1 MKKAVRVFAPATVAN
16 VGSGFDILGFA
27 LEGPGDVIVVSATGT
42 PGITIVNAT
51 PYSAIPLDPKQNTA
65 GIAVEAYLEKIG
77 SEQGIEIRIEKKIRP
92 GSGIGSSSASAAGA
106 VFGVNELLG
115 RPLEAEALVELA
127 MQGEKAASG
136 AAHADNVAPCLLGG
150 FVLVRRYDPLDII
163 RLPCPKNLY
172 CTILHPQIELRTEDA
187 RRILKREITLKDAT
201 RQWGNIA
208 GLVAGLFMEDYGLIG
223 RSLEDVI
230 IEPVRSLLIP
240 GYHEAKRNAMDAGAL
255 GCSISGSG
263 PSLFALSQDEATARQ
278 VGENM
283 AKVFKKLEI
292 DHEIYVS
299 KINEAGPSILN

>member
-1 MKKAVRVFAPATVAN
+1 MKKSVRVFSPATVAN

-27 LEGPGDVIVVSATGT
+27 LEGPGDEIVVSARET
-42 PGITIVNAT
+42 PGITIVNNTDYA
-51 PYSAIPLDPKQNTA
+51 AIPLDPRQNTA
-65 GIAVEAYLEKIG
+65 GIAVEAYLQRIG
-77 SEQGIEIRIEKKIRP
+77 SQQGVEIRIEKKIRP

-106 VFGVNELLG
+106 VYGVNELLG
-115 RPLEAEALVELA
+115 RPLATEALVELA

-163 RLPCPKNLY
+163 RLPTPKNLY
-172 CTILHPQIELRTEDA
+172 CTIVHPQIELRTEDA

-201 RQWGNIA
+201 KQWGNIA

-230 IEPVRSLLIP
+230 IEPIRSLLIP
-240 GYHEAKRNAMDAGAL
+240 GYHQAKRKAMEAGAL

-263 PSLFALSQDEATARQ
+263 PSLFALSQDKETARK
-278 VGENM
+278 VGQHM
-283 AKVFKKLEI
+283 ASVFVDLQI

-299 KINEAGPSILN
+299 KINQAGPSILD

>member
-1 MKKAVRVFAPATVAN
+1 MKKSVRVFSPATVAN

-27 LEGPGDVIVVSATGT
+27 LEGPGDEIVVSARET
-42 PGITIVNAT
+42 PGITIVNNT
-51 PYSAIPLDPKQNTA
+51 QYSAIPVDPKQNTA
-65 GIAVEAYLEKIG
+65 GIAVEAYLQKIG

-106 VFGVNELLG
+106 VYGVNELLG
-115 RPLEAEALVELA
+115 RPLATEELVELA

-163 RLPCPKNLY
+163 RLPTPKNLY
-172 CTILHPQIELRTEDA
+172 CTIVHPQIELRTEDA

-201 RQWGNIA
+201 KQWGNIA

-230 IEPVRSLLIP
+230 IEPIRSLLIP
-240 GYHEAKRNAMDAGAL
+240 GYHEAKRKAMESGAL

-263 PSLFALSQDEATARQ
+263 PSLFALSQDEETSRNVGRHMAT
-278 VGENM
+278 
-283 AKVFKKLEI
+283 VFEALQI

-299 KINEAGPSILN
+299 KINQAGPSLLD

>member
-1 MKKAVRVFAPATVAN
+1 MKKSVRVFSPATVAN

-27 LEGPGDVIVVSATGT
+27 LDGPGDEIVVSAKDS
-42 PGITIVNAT
+42 PGISIVNNT
-51 PYSAIPLDPKQNTA
+51 KYLAIPVDPKQNTA
-65 GIAVEAYLEKIG
+65 GIAVEAYLQKIG
-77 SEQGIEIRIEKKIRP
+77 SQQGVEIRIEKKIRP

-106 VFGVNELLG
+106 VYGVNELLG
-115 RPLEAEALVELA
+115 RPLEPEALVELA

-163 RLPCPKNLY
+163 RLPTPKNLY
-172 CTILHPQIELRTEDA
+172 CTIVHPQIELRTEDA

-201 RQWGNIA
+201 KQWGNIA

-240 GYHEAKRNAMDAGAL
+240 GYHEAKSKAMEASAL

-263 PSLFALSQDEATARQ
+263 PSLFALSQDEETARK
-278 VGENM
+278 VGQQM
-283 AKVFKKLEI
+283 ASVFEGLEI
-292 DHEIYVS
+292 DHQIYVS
-299 KINEAGPSILN
+299 KINQAGPSILD